1 MLSKEAFEKQKNE
14 RLEKVFYT
22 SYGTPYKII
31 EYRKA
36 TDVTV
41 KFMDEYG
48 YIKNTSYGECEK
60 RYVTNPYDRTVCGIG
75 YRGVTSD
82 GIVPGGKLYPREF
95 RLWHSMMA
103 RCYNSKYHEQEPTY
117 KECYVC
123 DRWLCFANFL
133 EDLPFIDGYD
143 KWYNNTDKK
152 MALDKDVKIKGN
164 KIYSIDTCMF
174 ISSDYNVAESNQRNK
189 SKAILMINLETNEK
203 IMLEKMKDAF
213 PYLGCGNEGYGYI
226 NKCINGE
233 RKSYKGYTFKTA
245 EDMTDVAITD

>member
-14 RLEKVFYT
+14 RLGQVFYT

-31 EYRKA
+31 GYRKA

-48 YIKNTSYGECEK
+48 YIKNTSYGECGK
-60 RYVTNPYDRTVCGIG
+60 KYVTNPYDRTVYGIG
-75 YRGVTSD
+75 YKGVTSD
-82 GIVPGGKLYPREF
+82 GIVPVRKLYLRESQ
-95 RLWHSMMA
+95 LWSSMMT
-103 RCYNSKYHEQEPTY
+103 RCYNSKYHEKEPTY

-133 EDLPFIDGYD
+133 EDLPLIDGYNE
-143 KWYNNTDKK
+143 WYNNPNERI
-152 MALDKDVKIKGN
+152 ALDKDMKIKGN
-164 KIYSIDTCMF
+164 KMYSIDTCMF
-174 ISSDYNVAESNQRNK
+174 VSSGDNIIESNQRNK
-189 SKAILMINLETNEK
+189 SKAILMINLETNEE
-203 IMLEKMKDAF
+203 IMLEKIKDAF
-213 PYLGCGNEGYGYI
+213 PYLGCGKEGYGYI

-233 RKSYKGYTFKTA
+233 KKSYKGYAFKTA